1 MNFKEPILFENINFD
16 NIYFDKVKETN
27 NKKIIYLKY
36 KNKGKMENFVTQT
49 PTLWVIKKPTKI
61 SDNLY
66 DLEIPLVGKRESNVN
81 NFIDFLN
88 NLDKFVINSAKENA
102 SKWFND
108 SNEATYLNSIRESN
122 NSTISKG
129 FIKLKIIKSLDFK
142 TILKKDNK
150 HKISIDDIKENTWV
164 KSIIQIFAIWVKPNN
179 QFGIYF
185 RPIIISFKEPNIN
198 KINYNFIKETEEED
212 LVEEIAN
219 SVTSLN
225 KDSDDNNSEESD
237 NKLSDD
243 KSLKNTDETNIFLKP
258 SDIVESQQTD
268 DVTSILKIDTSSF
281 NDSEDSTTSS
291 DNNIFKEQLA

>member
-1 MNFKEPILFENINFD
+1 MNFKEPILFENIKFN

-27 NKKIIYLKY
+27 NKKIVYLKY

-49 PTLWVIKKPTKI
+49 PTLWVIKKPSKI

-66 DLEIPLVGKRESNVN
+66 DLEIPLVGKRESNVS
-81 NFIDFLN
+81 NFINFLN

-102 SKWFND
+102 NKWFND

-122 NSTISKG
+122 NSNISKG

-150 HKISIDDIKENTWV
+150 YKISIDDIKENTWV
-164 KSIIQIFAIWVKPNN
+164 KSIIQIFAIWIKPNN

-212 LVEEIAN
+212 IVEEIAN

-225 KDSDDNNSEESD
+225 KEDSPED
-237 NKLSDD
+237 LSDG
-243 KSLKNTDETNIFLKP
+243 TNYKTTENKMDIFLKP
-258 SDIVESQQTD
+258 SDIIESQQTD

-281 NDSEDSTTSS
+281 NESNDSTTSS